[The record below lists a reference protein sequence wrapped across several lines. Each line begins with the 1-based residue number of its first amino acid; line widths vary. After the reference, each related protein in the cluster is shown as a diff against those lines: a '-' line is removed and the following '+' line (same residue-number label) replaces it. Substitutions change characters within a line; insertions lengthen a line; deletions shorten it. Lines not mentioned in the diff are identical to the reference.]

1 MNLMVRRSRIS
12 AGLNDFSLMILFL
25 KVLNGAN
32 GLLPE
37 LSEVRFEWFKS
48 IEADW
53 LFIFDKTAVDE
64 CSANVCVT
72 TLTSADTGGTPYKSR
87 NEINARNKKTS
98 TCAVDR

>member
-1 MNLMVRRSRIS
+1 MVRRSRIS

-25 KVLNGAN
+25 KVLNGAS

-64 CSANVCVT
+64 CSDVVCRAS
-72 TLTSADTGGTPYKSR
+72 LMSADTGGTP
-87 NEINARNKKTS
+87 
-98 TCAVDR
+98 